1 MKTFF
6 ALATAAIAFTALGT
20 VAQAGESYSR
30 TTASSS
36 KAQAAHHPSRS
47 AVYSGSAHSHNHY
60 HNHVG
65 FHNRAFRGCGPTP
78 VQVYN
83 YGYRSTWPM
92 YYNRQLRDYNV
103 YRSYP
108 TSRGRFF
115 GFWR

>member
-20 VAQAGESYSR
+20 SSAQAGESYSR
-30 TTASSS
+30 TTASSQS
-36 KAQAAHHPSRS
+36 AHHPSRS

>member
-1 MKTFF
+1 MKTLL
-6 ALATAAIAFTALGT
+6 ALASAALTLSFFGASE
-20 VAQAGESYSR
+20 VQAGETHYR
-30 TTASSS
+30 GATSSTHY
-36 KAQAAHHPSRS
+36 QAARQPSRS
-47 AVYSGSAHSHNHY
+47 AAFSHSLHNHS

-108 TSRGRFF
+108 TSRGRFY